1 MEIKE
6 FLKQFEGVDL
16 EFRAKFKNDEDRDR
30 DIKVISSFFNGRGG
44 TLLFGISE
52 DGTTRTIVGTD
63 MAPQTIENNL
73 TNKIRGKCEPELL
86 PKIVIHSM
94 GDGKH
99 VIEVRCVRG
108 KLPPYKA
115 DGIVYIRRNS
125 STFKATDEEIADLYK
140 QRQPEFD
147 KAVLEKTGID
157 DLNLERFK
165 SVFEKRDSKQI
176 FDDDLENLLIR
187 NNLAVNE
194 DGFHL
199 TLAGLLLFGKKPQ
212 QFLPQAKILVQVTDI
227 DKPNEWKYIGQFEGN
242 IFDQIESVEK
252 FFNENLKKSAKVVG
266 FERKEELEIPI
277 QALREAIINAIVHRD
292 YHDATSDIQMSL
304 TPSELKII
312 NPGGLVAPLTI
323 NEIEKGSFIPK
334 TRNPVMAEVLLS
346 RGLMDKRGTGI
357 KRMIRLALDF
367 GLDEPSIREIS
378 QGQAFEVSFARN
390 EHGIDL
396 KNAVFLPDTVL
407 KSLSESERKI
417 LVVIEREKEIRP
429 AQAEKVIRLSRPKTN
444 EILASMMKKEIL
456 KRIAKSKSDPQAK
469 YVLHDKFGLSTPKKE
484 PVDKAQPPLSS
495 SLFEHLK

>member
-6 FLKQFEGVDL
+6 FLKKFEGVDL

-30 DIKVISSFFNGRGG
+30 DIKVIASFFNGRGG

-52 DGTTRTIVGTD
+52 DGSTRKIVGTD

-73 TNKIRGKCEPELL
+73 TNKIRGKCEPEML
-86 PKIVIHSM
+86 PKIIIHSV
-94 GDGKH
+94 DGKH
-99 VIEVRCVRG
+99 VIEVLCVRG

-115 DGIVYIRRNS
+115 NGIVYIRRNS

-147 KAVLEKTGID
+147 KVVLEKTGTD
-157 DLNLERFK
+157 DLDLERFK
-165 SVFEKRDSKQI
+165 SIFEKRDSKQI
-176 FDDDLENLLIR
+176 FEGDLEHLLIR

-194 DGFHL
+194 NGFHL

-242 IFDQIESVEK
+242 IFEQIESVEK
-252 FFNENLKKSAKVVG
+252 FFNENLKKSAKVIG

-277 QALREAIINAIVHRD
+277 QALREAIINALVHRD

-323 NEIEKGSFIPK
+323 NEIENGSFIPK

-357 KRMIRLALDF
+357 KRMIRLALDS
-367 GLDEPSIREIS
+367 GLDEPSIKEIS
-378 QGQAFEVSFARN
+378 QGQGFEVSFTRK
-390 EHGIDL
+390 EHDVDL
-396 KNAVFLPDTVL
+396 KDVVFLPDTIL
-407 KSLSESERKI
+407 KTLTNAEKKI
-417 LVVIEREKEIRP
+417 LIWIEKNMEIKP
-429 AQAEKVIRLSRPKTN
+429 AQAEKAVGLARPKTN
-444 EILASMMKKEIL
+444 EILSSLVNKEIL
-456 KRIAKSKSDPQAK
+456 KRVAKSKLDPHAK
-469 YVLHDKFGLSTPKKE
+469 YVLHDRFELSTSKKE
-484 PVDKAQPPLSS
+484 PVENLKSSSSS
-495 SLFEHLK
+495 SLFDDLK

>member
-73 TNKIRGKCEPELL
+73 TTKIRGKCEPELL
-86 PKIVIHSM
+86 PKIVIHSI
-94 GDGKH
+94 DGKH

-165 SVFEKRDSKQI
+165 SIFEKRDSKQI

-187 NNLAVNE
+187 NNLAVDE

-212 QFLPQAKILVQVTDI
+212 QFLPQAKILVQVTDM
-227 DKPNEWKYIGQFEGN
+227 DKPNEWKYISQFEGN

-357 KRMIRLALDF
+357 KRMIRLALDS
-367 GLDEPSIREIS
+367 GLDEPSIKEIS
-378 QGQAFEVSFARN
+378 QGQAFEVSFARK
-390 EHGIDL
+390 EHGVDL
-396 KNAVFLPDTVL
+396 KDVVFLPDSVL
-407 KSLSESERKI
+407 KTLTDTEKKI
-417 LVVIEREKEIRP
+417 LVLIEKDKEVKP
-429 AQAEKVIRLSRPKTN
+429 AEAEKAVGLSRPKTN
-444 EILASMMKKEIL
+444 EILALLVKKEIL
-456 KRIAKSKSDPQAK
+456 KHIYKSKLDPRAK
-469 YVLHDKFGLSTPKKE
+469 YILHDRFRLSPHKKGPVENPK
-484 PVDKAQPPLSS
+484 SS
-495 SLFEHLK
+495 TSASLFDDLK